1 VWRVADGTVI
11 VLPSTDD
18 RHASLLDEF
27 LLGCP
32 SARVII
38 VDPSGAGSR
47 SARMSVAISE
57 LAPVPPLTVVAFGA
71 GAHVLPQIAV
81 AQRAAHRR
89 VAEYVLVDPDLPP
102 VNDTWP
108 DAPVTVIC
116 APTSEAS
123 LQGRLRGWTV
133 LPTAALLDWSPDGGG
148 GKARAPHF

>member
-1 VWRVADGTVI
+1 VADGTII

-18 RHASLLDEF
+18 RHTSLMDEF

-38 VDPSGAGSR
+38 VDPSAAGSR

-57 LAPVPPLTVVAFGA
+57 LAPVPPLSVVSFGA
-71 GAHVLPQIAV
+71 AAQLLPQIAV

-89 VAEYVLVDPDLPP
+89 VAEYVLVDPVLPT
-102 VNDTWP
+102 VSDAWP
-108 DAPVTVIC
+108 DAPVTVVC
-116 APTSEAS
+116 EPTNQAA

-133 LPTAALLDWSPDGGG
+133 LPTAALPDWTVGGG
-148 GKARAPHF
+148 

>member
-1 VWRVADGTVI
+1 MAWRQPRVWRVEDGTVI

-18 RHASLLDEF
+18 RHASLMDEF

-38 VDPSGAGSR
+38 VDPSAAGSR

-57 LAPVPPLTVVAFGA
+57 LAPVPPLTVVAFGVA
-71 GAHVLPQIAV
+71 AQALPQIAV

-89 VAEYVLVDPDLPP
+89 VAEYVLVDPVLPT
-102 VNDTWP
+102 VNDAWP
-108 DAPVTVIC
+108 NAPVTVIGE
-116 APTSEAS
+116 PTSEAS

-133 LPTAALLDWSPDGGG
+133 LPTAALLDWTVGGG
-148 GKARAPHF
+148 